1 MTRADARLIATG
13 HVEDMLH
20 YSTTPNVRSI
30 VRGKSRDEM
39 LATMDRLIERLTDE
53 LVNYESYA
61 DWLKEMRRKG
71 AVA

>member
-20 YSTTPNVRSI
+20 YSTTANVRTL

-39 LATMDRLIERLTDE
+39 LATMDRLVDRLTDE
-53 LVNYESYA
+53 LVGYDSYA